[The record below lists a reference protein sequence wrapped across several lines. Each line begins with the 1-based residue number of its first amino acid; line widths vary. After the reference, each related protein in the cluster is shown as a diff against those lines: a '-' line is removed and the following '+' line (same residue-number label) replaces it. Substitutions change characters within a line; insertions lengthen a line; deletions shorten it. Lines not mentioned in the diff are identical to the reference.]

1 MRRRDGTTFEDC
13 KTIRSGNPLLIVLL
27 FLLKISP
34 ELSVGDLDRCR
45 VYDVAYFGFR
55 PVFDFVFVKFFFF
68 GELGVVHSFIDDFV
82 ADYDVVFYLILLIRD
97 VVGYPLYRIV
107 GIRFDAQFQ
116 VFVLSAGGFRS
127 GVGFV

>member
-1 MRRRDGTTFEDC
+1 MICRVAPEGWDDLEDC

-55 PVFDFVFVKFFFF
+55 PV
-68 GELGVVHSFIDDFV
+68 LIS
-82 ADYDVVFYLILLIRD
+82 YL
-97 VVGYPLYRIV
+97 
-107 GIRFDAQFQ
+107 
-116 VFVLSAGGFRS
+116 
-127 GVGFV
+127 